1 MFITPFNRIDSIQ
14 QLEQLNQG
22 NQNKIEQNSSDF
34 RSIFSEAV
42 SNVVETENDLAKE
55 QYLFATGQSEDTHSL
70 GIASTKAQISVDLL
84 VTLRNKALDS
94 YNELMRI
101 SL

>member
-1 MFITPFNRIDSIQ
+1 MSITPINRLEPM
-14 QLEQLNQG
+14 QLLDQLNTNDKTKSSQ
-22 NQNKIEQNSSDF
+22 SDF

-42 SNVVETENDLAKE
+42 SNVVETEDDLAKE

-94 YNELMRI
+94 YNELMR
-101 SL
+101 LNV

>member
-1 MFITPFNRIDSIQ
+1 MSITALNKLEPM
-14 QLEQLNQG
+14 QLLDQLNATSKTEKSQD
-22 NQNKIEQNSSDF
+22 DF
-34 RSIFSEAV
+34 RSIFDEAV
-42 SNVVETENDLAKE
+42 SNVTESENALSNQ

-70 GIASTKAQISVDLL
+70 GIAATQAQISVDLL

>member
-1 MFITPFNRIDSIQ
+1 MSITPINR
-14 QLEQLNQG
+14 LEPMQFLDQLN
-22 NQNKIEQNSSDF
+22 NDNKTKSTQSDF

-42 SNVVETENDLAKE
+42 SNVVDSETDLARE
-55 QYLFATGQSEDTHSL
+55 QYLFATGQSEDTHTL

-84 VTLRNKALDS
+84 VTLRNKALES

-101 SL
+101 NL